1 MNKLEVDVNANAK
14 KFLPNPPP
22 TELAE
27 DLECVCRSDPVSP
40 LSQNVEHAKMER

>member
-14 KFLPNPPP
+14 KFPPP